1 MLSKKHGIRTDL
13 NNPRDKI
20 IHSINKQGQKNWR
33 KQSGYH
39 RRSLAETAM
48 FRIKTLFG
56 DRLHARLLN
65 TQVTEALIRCKALNK
80 MSALGMRYSID

>member
-1 MLSKKHGIRTDL
+1 MLCLANMETGKLLTIHIEK
-13 NNPRDKI
+13 
-20 IHSINKQGQKNWR
+20 IHSINKQGRKNWR

-48 FRIKTLFG
+48 FRIKTLFD

-65 TQVTEALIRCKALNK
+65 TQATEVLIRCKV
-80 MSALGMRYSID
+80 